1 MSAGTIKKWLP
12 CELYDAAGIEQWLDD
27 MAARGYALGEWPGLT
42 FIGRVPFHPDP
53 KAVHA
58 RYRLEPIRDLVGEP
72 ALRKRTA
79 LYREQGWSFVTKIGS
94 LYAVF
99 RCDDPSAPNLYTDP
113 ESLSLAMEKLMRR
126 QWLAQGLGLLW
137 LVFLFRDELRT
148 LFTAPSVFLMDVILR
163 ADLLIPLYVLM
174 AAFAVVILAGDVRRL
189 VFLQR
194 VRNHLSQGEWPRPGR
209 RRFPEE
215 VRFFGAVAF
224 LAIVVLLV
232 FGLEFS
238 GVLDGRR
245 LDGPESWDFPH
256 VTLAEALPDGAELLG
271 GV

>member
-27 MAARGYALGEWPGLT
+27 MAARGYALGEWPG
-42 FIGRVPFHPDP
+42 
-53 KAVHA
+53 
-58 RYRLEPIRDLVGEP
+58 
-72 ALRKRTA
+72 
-79 LYREQGWSFVTKIGS
+79 
-94 LYAVF
+94 
-99 RCDDPSAPNLYTDP
+99 
-113 ESLSLAMEKLMRR
+113 
-126 QWLAQGLGLLW
+126 
-137 LVFLFRDELRT
+137 
-148 LFTAPSVFLMDVILR
+148 
-163 ADLLIPLYVLM
+163 
-174 AAFAVVILAGDVRRL
+174 
-189 VFLQR
+189 
-194 VRNHLSQGEWPRPGR
+194 PGR
-209 RRFPEE
+209 RRVPEE
-215 VRFFGAVAF
+215 GRFFGAVAF